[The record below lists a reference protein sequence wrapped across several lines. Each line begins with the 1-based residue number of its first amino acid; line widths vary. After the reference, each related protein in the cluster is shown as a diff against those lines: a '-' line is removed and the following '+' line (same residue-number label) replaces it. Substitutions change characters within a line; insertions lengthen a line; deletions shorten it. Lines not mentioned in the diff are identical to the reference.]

1 MKTSALL
8 AGLSALALI
17 SACSQSDDHAHD
29 DHDAVAAEDH
39 HASDDHHHAEDNDHH
54 QDETEAHGHD
64 DHAHS
69 DDHHGNA
76 GEHHAGGMPQ
86 TATLGFSLT
95 SSPQAGSPSS
105 VGLILFDANGN
116 QLTASDLEDM
126 HGHKL
131 HVMMVDA
138 GLEQLIT
145 LHPEADH
152 HGEFSIDFTPDF
164 ARSYS
169 VFANYAVT
177 PGEVSHAED
186 HGHAHEED
194 DHGHAHEDDAHS
206 HGDEDHAHD
215 DEHAHDEG
223 MKAAGYTQAS
233 SALIIGTDAPA
244 PLPQTDVLNAVAN
257 GLTFTLTPAAAVT
270 AGTPAQFTLSATTAD
285 GSPATGLGTSAH
297 FTAFDAAAATMAHGH
312 SSESTSNV
320 SGELTFA
327 ESGPYRV
334 FVTIEVS
341 GETVTLPFKVQV
353 G

>member
-29 DHDAVAAEDH
+29 DHDAVASEDH
-39 HASDDHHHAEDNDHH
+39 HTTDDHHHAEAEEHAHEDN
-54 QDETEAHGHD
+54 AHND
-64 DHAHS
+64 DHDA
-69 DDHHGNA
+69 DA
-76 GEHHAGGMPQ
+76 GEHHASGMQQ

-116 QLTASDLEDM
+116 QLKAADLEDM

-186 HGHAHEED
+186 HDHAHEED

-244 PLPQTDVLNAVAN
+244 PLAQTDVLNVAAN

-270 AGTPAQFTLSATTAD
+270 AGTPAQFTLSATSAD

-312 SSESTSNV
+312 SSESGSGV

-327 ESGPYRV
+327 GSGPHRV

-341 GETVTLPFKVQV
+341 GETVTLPFTVQV